1 MAFGVPCLRR
11 RCKQPEL
18 QRNSSCRGPSAP
30 KFIFCGLAKA
40 RRTLGHGQP
49 ARLRP
54 LRTQCFCKRTR
65 LRPSRTRCFAKT
77 PHLRPSQT
85 RCFAKTPHLRP
96 LRTRCFANHLRLQ
109 SPPPKAR
116 RRLNASPALPTAPP
130 AQAPSPHP
138 PQTARRPV
146 ARWLRRARRGRGRC
160 GGLLGP
166 GRSRWLPGAARS
178 GSLAA
183 RRAASSG

>member
-18 QRNSSCRGPSAP
+18 QWNSSCRGPSAP
-30 KFIFCGLAKA
+30 NFIFCGLAKPLH
-40 RRTLGHGQP
+40 TLGHSQP
-49 ARLRP
+49 ARLRA
-54 LRTQCFCKRTR
+54 LQTRCFCKRTR
-65 LRPSRTRCFAKT
+65 LRPSR
-77 PHLRPSQT
+77 T

-116 RRLNASPALPTAPP
+116 KRLNASPPLPTTPP
-130 AQAPSPHP
+130 AQAPNPHH
-138 PQTARRPV
+138 PQTARRLV
-146 ARWLRRARRGRGRC
+146 ARWRRRARRGRGRC
-160 GGLLGP
+160 GELLRP
-166 GRSRWLPGAARS
+166 GRSRWIPGAVRS

>member
-18 QRNSSCRGPSAP
+18 QWNSSCRGPSAP
-30 KFIFCGLAKA
+30 NFIFCGLAKPLH
-40 RRTLGHGQP
+40 TLGHSQP
-49 ARLRP
+49 ARLRA
-54 LRTQCFCKRTR
+54 LQTRCFCKRTR

-77 PHLRPSQT
+77 PHLRPSRT

-116 RRLNASPALPTAPP
+116 KRLNASPALQTTPP
-130 AQAPSPHP
+130 AQAPNPHP

-146 ARWLRRARRGRGRC
+146 ARWRRRARRGCGRC

-178 GSLAA
+178 GSVAA